1 MPWSYIE
8 KTFYEEKE
16 SGRKVCPFRFLLCY
30 PSGTLREDPGPYII
44 SYEMKVSPFLLLLCY
59 PSGTPRADP
68 GPCIISYGMNVSPFL
83 LLLWYPSGTLWEST
97 PPLPPPPFLN
107 TKRIN
112 WVCIYFF
119 IVLCIVSIIDVYA
132 VAKQTQITKQNKT
145 LQRNHSPVACG
156 GSTYVLNP
164 IMS

>member
-16 SGRKVCPFRFLLCY
+16 SGRKVCPFLFLLCY

-68 GPCIISYGMNVSPFL
+68 GPCIISYGMNVPLSSYSSDTPRVRFGKVPP
-83 LLLWYPSGTLWEST
+83 PSH
-97 PPLPPPPFLN
+97 PLPF
-107 TKRIN
+107 
-112 WVCIYFF
+112 
-119 IVLCIVSIIDVYA
+119 
-132 VAKQTQITKQNKT
+132 
-145 LQRNHSPVACG
+145 
-156 GSTYVLNP
+156 
-164 IMS
+164 